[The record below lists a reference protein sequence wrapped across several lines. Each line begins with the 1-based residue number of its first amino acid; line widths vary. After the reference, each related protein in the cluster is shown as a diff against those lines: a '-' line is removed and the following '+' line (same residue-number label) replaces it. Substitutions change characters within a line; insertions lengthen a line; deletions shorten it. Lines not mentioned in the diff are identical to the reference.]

1 MSAPE
6 PTIADVL
13 ERLDGLERQL
23 ARKAGVISERAER
36 ERFRRRH
43 NARHAA
49 RRRAFVEDRAHPS
62 LSSALSAPSAVNF
75 TAEIAESAEMPGG
88 TAGREGQ
95 GSGQDAEPQE

>member
-1 MSAPE
+1 MSAPD

-23 ARKAGVISERAER
+23 ARKAGVISERVER

-49 RRRAFVEDRAHPS
+49 RRRAFVEDRAHP
-62 LSSALSAPSAVNF
+62 PPGEQGG
-75 TAEIAESAEMPGG
+75 TETPGG

-95 GSGQDAEPQE
+95 GSGQDADHQG